1 MDFLMRVEATGL
13 STWVRESPS
22 VWAFPTV
29 LALHTLGLGL
39 VVGGSAILSLRVL
52 GSASR
57 MPLTPLEKLYPIIWF
72 GFTVNAISGVLLLMK
87 AATTAGISGLF
98 WTKIGII
105 VLAMIVIVRM
115 RAAVFGGTDAETRPI
130 SGSAKALALAS
141 IVLWTAAIIA
151 GRLLAYV
158 GPTQAESSVIFG

>member
-1 MDFLMRVEATGL
+1 MRIEETGL
-13 STWVRESPS
+13 STWLRESPS

-39 VVGGSAILSLRVL
+39 VVGGSSILSLRIL

-57 MPLTPLEKLYPIIWF
+57 MPLQPLEKLFPIIWF
-72 GFTVNAISGVLLLMK
+72 GFTVNAVSGVLLLMK
-87 AATTAGISGLF
+87 AATTAGISVLF
-98 WTKIGII
+98 WTKIAII
-105 VLAMIVIVRM
+105 VVAMIVVVRM
-115 RAAVFGGTDAETRPI
+115 KTTVFGGTDAGTRPI